1 MTRWLARI
9 WAWTLAGLLAVAVT
23 AVATLPAAWL
33 VPLVEQQTGGRVSLG
48 DTQGSVWQ
56 GSAFIGAASAAG
68 EPLAPL
74 LPGRFSWRLSPLLLL
89 GHVDA
94 ELANEQALGQPVTV
108 RGSWRQWDVG
118 AGALVMPAE
127 RLAALGAPLNTVKPS
142 GRMRLSWLP
151 LTLERV
157 PDGVRID
164 GRMQLD
170 LTEIASALSPVKP
183 LGAYRMEFL
192 WRGDAAHLT
201 LGTRAGPLML
211 EGAGDIV
218 HGRLHFSGQAWAQE
232 GKEQSLAILLN
243 LLGQRRQVGSRSVI
257 ALEFK

>member
-1 MTRWLARI
+1 MVWLA
-9 WAWTLAGLLAVAVT
+9 AALLAVGVT
-23 AVATLPAAWL
+23 VVATLPAAWL
-33 VPLVEQQTGGRVSLG
+33 VPLVEQQTEGRVSLG
-48 DTQGSVWQ
+48 DPQGSVWQ
-56 GSAFIGAASAAG
+56 GSAFIGAASAAS

-74 LPGRFSWRLSPLLLL
+74 LPGRFRWRLSPLLLV

-94 ELANEQALGQPVTV
+94 ELVNEHALSQPVTV
-108 RGSWRQWDVG
+108 RGSWRSWDVG
-118 AGALVMPAE
+118 AGALVLPAE
-127 RLAALGAPLNTVKPS
+127 RLATLGAPLNTVKPS
-142 GRMRLSWLP
+142 GHMRLSWAP
-151 LTLERV
+151 LALEHA
-157 PDGVRID
+157 PDGMRID

-170 LTEIASALSPVKP
+170 MTEIASALSPVKP

-201 LGTRAGPLML
+201 LGTRAGPLVL

-218 HGRLHFSGQAWAQE
+218 HGRLQFSGQAWAE
-232 GKEQSLAILLN
+232 AGKEQSLAILLN